1 MIGKVQTYHHVNI
14 TSAMKLDMQMWLDLL
29 TNFNGVVYF
38 PDSEWSSQETL
49 NLFTDSSGTASLGCG
64 SYFQG
69 QWAYLQ
75 WPSSWANKPIIHDIT
90 FLELVP
96 IVLAF
101 TIWAK
106 TLRNKK
112 IILHIDNLALVQIIN
127 KQSSSSD
134 RVMFLIRPLMLVT
147 IKNNIQF
154 KAQHIPGNQNGIAD
168 AISRQQWGRF
178 RELAPAADQLPQ
190 PIPTSFHNVLLKM
203 K

>member
-1 MIGKVQTYHHVNI
+1 
-14 TSAMKLDMQMWLDLL
+14 MWLDLL
-29 TNFNGVVYF
+29 TIFNGVVYF

-106 TLRNKK
+106 ALRNKK
-112 IILHIDNLALVQIIN
+112 IILHIDNLALVHIIN